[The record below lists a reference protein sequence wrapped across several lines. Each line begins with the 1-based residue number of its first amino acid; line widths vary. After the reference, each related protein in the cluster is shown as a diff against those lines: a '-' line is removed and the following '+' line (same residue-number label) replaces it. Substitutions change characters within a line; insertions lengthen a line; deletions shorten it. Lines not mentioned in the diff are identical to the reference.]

1 MKKNL
6 LSLFLFVIINA
17 PSFAQIPIANA
28 RQQISGT
35 SVTVRG
41 VVTNGAELGVIRYIQ
56 EPTGA
61 IGLYDATS
69 AATSAALALLNRGD
83 SVIATGVIHDFQTL
97 LELSPLTNITV
108 VSTSNS
114 LPTPQ
119 LITPNQM
126 DESRESELVRIN
138 NVSFAAGGS
147 TFAGNTTYDF
157 TASGQSG
164 VIYVRTGSPLV
175 GTQIPVS
182 SVNLVGICSQYSGI
196 YQLLPRDINDFIFP
210 LDINITSA
218 VNTSNIVNDG
228 FNLSWTTDIARF
240 IVC

>member
-1 MKKNL
+1 MKKTL
-6 LSLFLFVIINA
+6 LSLFLFLIISA

-41 VVTNGAELGVIRYIQ
+41 VILNGPELGIIRYIQ
-56 EPTGA
+56 DPTGG
-61 IGLYDATS
+61 IGLYDGA
-69 AATSAALALLNRGD
+69 SAALALLNRGD
-83 SVIATGVIHDFQTL
+83 SIIATGVIFDFQTL

-147 TFAGNTTYDF
+147 TFADNNTYDF

-182 SVNLVGICSQYSGI
+182 SFNLVGICSQYSGI
-196 YQLLPRDINDFIFP
+196 YQLLPRDINDFIF
-210 LDINITSA
+210 LRVISKGIQTILFAFREITKG
-218 VNTSNIVNDG
+218 I
-228 FNLSWTTDIARF
+228 
-240 IVC
+240 